1 MAKMENTMRVTL
13 ERSDTKRKKR
23 TGQISAVDRA
33 RVEDFL
39 NRLERYFVTG
49 T

>member
-1 MAKMENTMRVTL
+1 MVKMENALKVTL
-13 ERSDTKRKKR
+13 ERSGKSRKDSGR
-23 TGQISAVDRA
+23 RISAVDRA

-39 NRLERYFVTG
+39 SRLERYFVTG